1 MQKFIWSIIKCHGMM
16 IGVGC
21 AWTGLILFGKR
32 NSRNIFISHLMAH
45 QLLCVRVLNV
55 DAWFGKHDVRFT
67 DMFSIIAVMKVSSRK
82 GNIQVM
88 KAAHLILKDQ

>member
-32 NSRNIFISHLMAH
+32 NSRNIFITHLMPL
-45 QLLCVRVLNV
+45 QLLSVHVLNV
-55 DAWFGKHDVRFT
+55 DAWFGKHDVRCTIDGTFLPPT
-67 DMFSIIAVMKVSSRK
+67 SHQGGHPRST
-82 GNIQVM
+82 
-88 KAAHLILKDQ
+88 